1 MTGTKFK
8 YIAALFFTVFVFA
21 LQAQDTVDIRSLKPQ
36 ELKRLGNGAIKQGDY
51 ITSIEYY
58 SQYMKL
64 KPGKG
69 KIAYKLAESYR
80 NTRDYVA
87 AQEWYDKAYKLNP
100 ANNMAAYYYALML
113 KMNGNCD
120 KAKLE
125 FAKFKKGSGISTEL
139 KKQIKNDIAGC
150 DSAISFT
157 RTISKTS
164 VTHLDST
171 INKIHVEHSPL
182 MLDSNTLLY
191 SSVRTN
197 KKVYTV
203 TTATDTAVGVYKKFY
218 VAKKNDGKWSYSGEY
233 DAMFNKEGFNSGN
246 GTLSQDHKRFYF
258 TRCKPNKKNKMICAI
273 FVSVKDDKGNWS
285 EPESVGE
292 AINNPKYTATMPT
305 TSIESVK
312 QNEVVYFVSDR
323 PGGKGGLDIW
333 YFIYDFKKKK
343 FSEPKNA
350 GSKVNTTADEIT
362 PYYCQDT
369 RSLFFSSNGWAGL
382 GGLDVFKS
390 LGEMKRFNQPENIG
404 APVNSSS
411 DDLYYIEGIV
421 KEDGFFVSNRKGG
434 AALKKNPTCCDD
446 IYAIKHLEFLHLN
459 IRGLALDEKGN
470 PLMNTK
476 VSLYTKTT
484 DAEPVFIKSVETD
497 AKGNYNFNLRV
508 GNDYRLVFEKDK
520 YLNASHELSTKA
532 LTEDKDFNHNATL
545 KEVSEKP
552 FVLTNVHY
560 ATDRYELLE
569 PSKKDI
575 DTTLLRFLNENPD
588 VIVEVSS
595 HTDDQASDSY
605 NNTLSQKRADGVL
618 KYLVSKGISAER
630 LQSKGYGE
638 TMPVGDNKTEEGRA
652 MNRRTEFKIVG
663 KLQKKEKEY
672 DEREH

>member
-350 GSKVNTTADEIT
+350 GSKVNTTADE
-362 PYYCQDT
+362 
-369 RSLFFSSNGWAGL
+369 
-382 GGLDVFKS
+382 
-390 LGEMKRFNQPENIG
+390 
-404 APVNSSS
+404 
-411 DDLYYIEGIV
+411 
-421 KEDGFFVSNRKGG
+421 
-434 AALKKNPTCCDD
+434 
-446 IYAIKHLEFLHLN
+446 
-459 IRGLALDEKGN
+459 
-470 PLMNTK
+470 
-476 VSLYTKTT
+476 
-484 DAEPVFIKSVETD
+484 
-497 AKGNYNFNLRV
+497 
-508 GNDYRLVFEKDK
+508 
-520 YLNASHELSTKA
+520 
-532 LTEDKDFNHNATL
+532 
-545 KEVSEKP
+545 
-552 FVLTNVHY
+552 
-560 ATDRYELLE
+560 
-569 PSKKDI
+569 
-575 DTTLLRFLNENPD
+575 
-588 VIVEVSS
+588 
-595 HTDDQASDSY
+595 
-605 NNTLSQKRADGVL
+605 
-618 KYLVSKGISAER
+618 
-630 LQSKGYGE
+630 
-638 TMPVGDNKTEEGRA
+638 
-652 MNRRTEFKIVG
+652 
-663 KLQKKEKEY
+663 
-672 DEREH
+672 